1 MDLTYDLA
9 TNTITPDAS
18 EIALKWR
25 GREPVRIHFNRSG
38 VDELLPTGYG
48 LALYIAKAG
57 TLLAEVTEWAT
68 PGTAAGYYTGTLILH
83 TSGLT
88 SAFEDEDVSE
98 ITTDVEVQWWASGEA
113 SSPSISDSILSAKIR
128 RPAVEPEPAAVEVL
142 EGGEEWLEARAAR
155 WYSGITGL
163 TGGGA
168 TKLDGI
174 TTADKSGLLA
184 TLYAFSELQDWL
196 LVAGTDA
203 ENSANGIV
211 RPDDYDG
218 STNAQVWKRVR

>member
-9 TNTITPDAS
+9 TNELTPNAA

-25 GREPVRIHFNRSG
+25 GREPVRIHFVRDG
-38 VDELLPTGYG
+38 TEELLPVGYG
-48 LALYIAKAG
+48 LAIYAARDG
-57 TLLAEVTEWAT
+57 TPLAEVTEWTT

-88 SAFEDEDVSE
+88 TAFEDADTKE
-98 ITTDVEVQWWASGEA
+98 ITADLEVHQWASGEA
-113 SSPSISDSILSAKIR
+113 SSPSISDSILTAKIR
-128 RPAVEPEPAAVEVL
+128 RPAVEPEPASVEVL
-142 EGGEEWLEARAAR
+142 EGGEEWLEQRAAR
-155 WYSGITGL
+155 YYSGITGL

-174 TTADKSGLLA
+174 TTVGKSSLISSIYV
-184 TLYAFSELQDWL
+184 TSELQDWL

-203 ENSANGIV
+203 EDSANGII
-211 RPDDYDG
+211 RPDDYNA
-218 STNAQVWKRVR
+218 STNAKVWKRVR